1 MSRPP
6 PTPTSKPAPGSH
18 ASSAPRQTK
27 ARGRRC
33 TPEAA
38 AAWLKRLP
46 PGTRLGAHPAVAALA
61 ATDAALAGAL
71 AASASFYAAGGD
83 SDGGA
88 DGGGAGAGAAG
99 DDELGR
105 ALAAEARDC
114 LLPSWVLAVRR
125 NRVHFLPAHVEPFSQ
140 DASPIDALL
149 RPLRAAAYALAL
161 PDGAD
166 GAEVTEHSRAAR
178 ARRAVRV
185 AVPRAAEQR
194 VEVVGVDGHAA
205 VRGRAVLV
213 QQQQLAEQQ
222 PERAERRLD
231 NVLPDHHHDRLRRVL
246 ERIVG
251 RHRGPA
257 GCVHDP
263 EQRVR
268 PRVHVQRAQLRKR
281 AAPVR
286 LVSERVRLVRGAGRG
301 VSD

>member
-105 ALAAEARDC
+105 ALAAAARDC
-114 LLPSWVLAVRR
+114 RLPSWVLAVRR
-125 NRVHFLPAHVEPFSQ
+125 NRVRFLPAHVEPFSQ

-166 GAEVTEHSRAAR
+166 GAEVTEHSRTAR

-185 AVPRAAEQR
+185 AVPRAAAIAGAAGSPPPPPPF
-194 VEVVGVDGHAA
+194 VLIGHAA
-205 VRGRAVLV
+205 SCT
-213 QQQQLAEQQ
+213 
-222 PERAERRLD
+222 PY
-231 NVLPDHHHDRLRRVL
+231 
-246 ERIVG
+246 
-251 RHRGPA
+251 
-257 GCVHDP
+257 
-263 EQRVR
+263 
-268 PRVHVQRAQLRKR
+268 
-281 AAPVR
+281 
-286 LVSERVRLVRGAGRG
+286 
-301 VSD
+301 